1 MVILATA
8 GALVQASESADKSLI
23 QVLGEV
29 KERTGAEFQL
39 APELARALV
48 SDQAVKLASA
58 GGLETVLAGYN
69 YALVHA
75 VDGRVRQILVS
86 GYAGR
91 GRSPDSLG
99 QESPDA
105 PVFAYDPSPASLP
118 VKFLRHNSGS
128 VAAIKIDAARLA
140 AMQKGERLTMSLP
153 SGDYAVVYDNL
164 FHHEN
169 GDFTWV
175 GYVDGAGRGY
185 RVIITSGSEGSLGQI
200 VTPDGT
206 YSVDLEDGRNWLVDI
221 SGSGLQAGSLEGD
234 ELDGSQVNRGHEA
247 ASDSSATLETA
258 RFLEAKK
265 AKRAKKVK
273 RVKKG
278 KQKPF
283 PNAET
288 AESPT
293 VIDVLVV
300 YTRGMNPKKVQT
312 RLNFLV
318 ASANQAYL
326 DSEISVQLRLVA
338 TIASDYPDNSPNNNA
353 LNDLTNGKGEFA
365 DTAELRREYGA
376 DLVTLIRPFD
386 YASQKNCGSGWV
398 NGARG
403 SELYAAL
410 GYSVVSDGSDP
421 SGWYCSDY
429 TFAHE
434 LGHNMGSVH
443 DAANSSFE
451 GKYPFSYGYGVEGK
465 FGSIMSYVNP
475 VVGLFS
481 NPRLTCK
488 GQACGDAEWADNS
501 HSLELTAPTVA
512 NFMTATR

>member
-1 MVILATA
+1 MVVLATA
-8 GALVQASESADKSLI
+8 EALVQASESADKFLI
-23 QVLGEV
+23 QALGEV
-29 KERTGAEFQL
+29 KARTGAEFQL
-39 APELARALV
+39 APELARALI
-48 SDQAVKLASA
+48 SDQAVTRASA
-58 GGLETVLAGYN
+58 GDLESVLAGYN
-69 YALVHA
+69 YALVHG
-75 VDGRVRQILVS
+75 VDGQVRQILVS
-86 GYAGR
+86 GYAGH
-91 GRSPDSLG
+91 GRSPTHLH
-99 QESPDA
+99 QESA
-105 PVFAYDPSPASLP
+105 FATVFAYDPSPAKLP
-118 VKFLRHNSGS
+118 VKFQRHNSGS
-128 VAAIKIDAARLA
+128 VAAIKVDAARLA

-206 YSVDLEDGRNWLVDI
+206 YSVELEDGRNWLVEI
-221 SGSGLQAGSLEGD
+221 GSSGLQAGSLEGD
-234 ELDGSQVNRGHEA
+234 DMDGSHATHQYEA
-247 ASDSSATLETA
+247 ASDSSATIETGH
-258 RFLEAKK
+258 FLEAKK
-265 AKRAKKVK
+265 AKKARKA
-273 RVKKG
+273 KKG
-278 KQKPF
+278 KPKSHS
-283 PNAET
+283 NAET
-288 AESPT
+288 AEAPT

-300 YTRGMNPKKVQT
+300 YTRGMNPKKVKT
-312 RLNFLV
+312 RMNFLV
-318 ASANQAYL
+318 ALANQAYL
-326 DSEISVQLRLVA
+326 DSGISVQLRLLA
-338 TIASDYPDNSPNNNA
+338 TIASDYPDNGPNNSA
-353 LNDLTNGKGEFA
+353 LNDLTNGKGAFA
-365 DTAELRREYGA
+365 GTAELRREYGA

-443 DAANSSFE
+443 DAANSAFE

-465 FGSIMSYVNP
+465 FGSIMSYINP

-501 HSLELTAPTVA
+501 HSLELTAPAVA
-512 NFMTATR
+512 NFMPATR